1 MKSSKSILITLIAL
15 VAVAL
20 PGELGAQ
27 HTRYKLIDIGT
38 FGGPQSF
45 SFFGQARSLN
55 NGGTLVGFADTSTPD
70 PNYPNSNPLVGAD
83 PFIEHGFSWR
93 KGTLTDLGALPG
105 INSSNVSWVNDQGVP
120 AGVSTTG
127 NVDPLLGFPAANAVV
142 WVKGHIFNLG
152 TLDGGYESLATAIN
166 NRGQIA
172 GFASNSTPDPISL
185 FGLGTQTRAFLW
197 QNGTMRDLG
206 TLGGPD
212 AAALLMNN
220 RGQIAGFSYESSLA
234 IAAFVWENSKM
245 LNLGSFGGSFTA
257 PSWLSNRGQVV
268 GASNLS
274 GDTTA
279 HPFLWTKAEGMK
291 DLGTLGGTFGSA
303 NWVNENGEVVGAATN
318 QGDEA
323 LVAFLWK
330 NNVMTNLGT
339 LDGDPCS
346 VAININSKGQV
357 VGASVTNCF
366 SDSGRAFLWENSG
379 PMIDLNSFVPGGSDL
394 ILTQGAYINDRG
406 EILATG
412 VLPNGD
418 TRSVLL
424 VPCGKGTEGC
434 QDVVEGTAAI
444 QKNRAPVTNSA
455 ITRTRRRLTSGQ
467 MLSAWRARLT
477 QRYHIHGLRAS
488 PRD

>member
-1 MKSSKSILITLIAL
+1 MKSAKLIFAASVLSAVL
-15 VAVAL
+15 VL
-20 PGELGAQ
+20 PVPLAAQ

-83 PFIEHGFSWR
+83 PFIEHGVSWR

-212 AAALLMNN
+212 
-220 RGQIAGFSYESSLA
+220 
-234 IAAFVWENSKM
+234 
-245 LNLGSFGGSFTA
+245 
-257 PSWLSNRGQVV
+257 SNRGQVV

-444 QKNRAPVTNSA
+444 QKNRAPITNSA
-455 ITRTRRRLTSGQ
+455 ITRTRRRLTPGQ
-467 MLSAWRARLT
+467 MLSAWRARLA
-477 QRYHIHGLRAS
+477 QRYHIPGLGA
-488 PRD
+488 PRN

>member
-268 GASNLS
+268 GASNMWRYNCSPLFM
-274 GDTTA
+274 D
-279 HPFLWTKAEGMK
+279 EGRGHEGFGHTWRHLRVCE
-291 DLGTLGGTFGSA
+291 LG
-303 NWVNENGEVVGAATN
+303 
-318 QGDEA
+318 Q
-323 LVAFLWK
+323 
-330 NNVMTNLGT
+330 
-339 LDGDPCS
+339 
-346 VAININSKGQV
+346 
-357 VGASVTNCF
+357 
-366 SDSGRAFLWENSG
+366 
-379 PMIDLNSFVPGGSDL
+379 
-394 ILTQGAYINDRG
+394 
-406 EILATG
+406 
-412 VLPNGD
+412 
-418 TRSVLL
+418 
-424 VPCGKGTEGC
+424 
-434 QDVVEGTAAI
+434 
-444 QKNRAPVTNSA
+444 
-455 ITRTRRRLTSGQ
+455 
-467 MLSAWRARLT
+467 
-477 QRYHIHGLRAS
+477 
-488 PRD
+488 